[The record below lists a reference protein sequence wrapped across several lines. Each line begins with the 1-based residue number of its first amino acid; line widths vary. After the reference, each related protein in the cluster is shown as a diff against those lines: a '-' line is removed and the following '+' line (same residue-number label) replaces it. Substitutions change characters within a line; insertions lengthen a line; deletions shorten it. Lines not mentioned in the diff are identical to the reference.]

1 MNVLDFT
8 FNPKSVKLA
17 RQLLAEAGMSEPQIT
32 DDVGEIASI
41 LKAEIVGL
49 ENKFK
54 TENSLARKL
63 SDYAQEKNLPIKI
76 VAKRTNDVLRYTYL
90 FPKNRYA
97 EGLNSVQIYFQ
108 EKGYQIIKIFN
119 GWMLAGTLRDIG
131 YRGINLTIISSRKQ
145 KFELQLHTKE
155 SFRLKTE
162 THGLYEEFRSPNTS
176 KQRKTEIIA
185 EMIER
190 AKLLKNPKGI

>member
-1 MNVLDFT
+1 MQFG
-8 FNPKSVKLA
+8 
-17 RQLLAEAGMSEPQIT
+17 LLQ
-32 DDVGEIASI
+32 
-41 LKAEIVGL
+41 
-49 ENKFK
+49 F
-54 TENSLARKL
+54 
-63 SDYAQEKNLPIKI
+63 
-76 VAKRTNDVLRYTYL
+76 
-90 FPKNRYA
+90 
-97 EGLNSVQIYFQ
+97 SVQTYFQ
-108 EKGYQIIKIFN
+108 EKGYQISKIFN

-185 EMIER
+185 EMIEQ
-190 AKLLKNPKGI
+190 AKLLKRPKGI